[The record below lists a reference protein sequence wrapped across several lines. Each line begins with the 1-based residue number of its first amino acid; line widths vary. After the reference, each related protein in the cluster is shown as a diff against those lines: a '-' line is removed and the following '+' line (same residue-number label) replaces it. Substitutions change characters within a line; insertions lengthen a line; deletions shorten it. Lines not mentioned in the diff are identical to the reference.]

1 MITAT
6 LTTSTLDGK
15 PYAGNP
21 HVRFDEGE
29 VASTKPRRGS
39 LLYKTFKQSLKVL
52 AVAAGIIG
60 FGSSAFGAWTLD
72 TKNNWLSDGDWT
84 LKCTVSG
91 KSLTISSVQ
100 IEGSDQ
106 KTLDLADIAGGYVV
120 TSIGNNAF
128 KDRTKISKVILTDA
142 VTSIG
147 TMAFYCCRN
156 LKEFVPF
163 LPASVNTIGASAFNG
178 CNVLAS
184 DLNIA
189 TNGTTVSFGK
199 DGAGYGPAFSYCY
212 CVSNITIG
220 AGIAELP
227 QYCFR
232 DMVDLQTVT
241 FLGNITLPRNVF
253 AGCVSRE
260 YSFFGTASW
269 NREAAYSSFGNA
281 GGYKTR
287 FVIPADD
294 ATWQAFY
301 TDTSQVTPA
310 SAFTAAQTNKYYEV
324 FGEDA
329 TFPLGCIKNTPKETW
344 VVARKVDITGKHPL
358 MVRGV
363 VGETEVTFGA
373 TDPEYGELEDVAV
386 PFACSANAYATNGL
400 TLYRCEKS
408 VVEEYDADNMAWIN
422 AVTNTG
428 ISYEHNPPQDSV
440 KYRLTWI
447 WEPVAY
453 QAKVLAPETLGTVT
467 PVTEPD
473 LHGFYTPG
481 QSVTYTA
488 TSGGGTFV
496 RWYGDVSA
504 NQVSNTTVS
513 VSCAGEMN
521 LRPYFATN
529 WYYNAKAGT
538 ISDGHWTFKVTASGS
553 LLTVKSVSSS
563 FDPMIVDF
571 TKPISDGTVEY
582 SIKSL
587 GGSLFKDNGSL
598 VEAWLPPTLTSIEN
612 AVFNGCSNLELI
624 EPFLPPNV
632 NSIGASAFDGC
643 KKVSSPLD
651 LGRGGADIAFGLNG
665 AGYGATFKYCYCVS
679 NITIGA
685 GVISLPQ
692 YCFQDMKDIQTVT
705 FLGDITLPR
714 NVFSGCVSREYG
726 FYGSATWNTE
736 TSYSSFGND
745 CNCKTRFI
753 VPRDNESWVAYYTDT
768 TKVKRFAD
776 CTTAESNAYL
786 TAFSDGVKPYGL
798 TKANPKNTWIVLRR
812 TGGMKILFR

>member
-1 MITAT
+1 MEI
-6 LTTSTLDGK
+6 
-15 PYAGNP
+15 
-21 HVRFDEGE
+21 V
-29 VASTKPRRGS
+29 
-39 LLYKTFKQSLKVL
+39 KQYVKALC
-52 AVAAGIIG
+52 AVGIIG
-60 FGSSAFGAWTLD
+60 FVSSAFGAWTLD

-84 LKCTVSG
+84 LKCSVSG
-91 KSLTISSVQ
+91 KSLTVSSVQ

-106 KTLDLADIAGGYVV
+106 KTLDLADIAGDYVV

-232 DMVDLQTVT
+232 DMIDLQTVT

-301 TDTSQVTPA
+301 TDTSKVTPA
-310 SAFTAAQTNKYYEV
+310 SAFTATQTNKYYEV

-344 VVARKVDITGKHPL
+344 IVARKVDITGKHPL
-358 MVRGV
+358 TIRGV

-373 TDPEYGELEDVAV
+373 TDPEYGEFEDVAV

-408 VVEEYDADNMAWIN
+408 VVEEYDADNTAWIN

-428 ISYEHNPPQDSV
+428 TSYEHNPPQDGV

-453 QAKVLAPETLGTVT
+453 QAQVLAPETLGTVT

-488 TSGGGTFV
+488 TSGGGAFV
-496 RWYGDVSA
+496 RWYGSVAAD
-504 NQVSNTTVS
+504 QVSNTTVS
-513 VSCAGEMN
+513 VACEGEMN

-538 ISDGHWTFKVTASGS
+538 ISDGYWTFKVSASGS
-553 LLTVKSVSSS
+553 LLAVNSVSSS
-563 FDPMIVDF
+563 LGSWIVDF
-571 TKPISDGTVEY
+571 TKPISDGAAEY
-582 SIKSL
+582 FVKSL
-587 GGSLFKDNGSL
+587 GDSLFYNNGS
-598 VEAWLPPTLTSIEN
+598 VNEVRLPQSTTS
-612 AVFNGCSNLELI
+612 VGQSTFDGCSNLEWI
-624 EPFLPPNV
+624 EPFLPTGVTYVGYSAIANCPKLKSRLSLGVAKSVEHVTFGVHGSTGRGYNFQK
-632 NSIGASAFDGC
+632 NKSIPEMTFGRAVTRLEYGEADGC
-643 KKVSSPLD
+643 SGLKK
-651 LGRGGADIAFGLNG
+651 
-665 AGYGATFKYCYCVS
+665 
-679 NITIGA
+679 
-685 GVISLPQ
+685 
-692 YCFQDMKDIQTVT
+692 VT
-705 FLGDITLPR
+705 FLGDIVMLESAFADCTSLKEV
-714 NVFSGCVSREYG
+714 VFG
-726 FYGSATWNTE
+726 GSATWVA
-736 TSYSSFGND
+736 SGYYISFPAGEL
-745 CNCKTRFI
+745 KRRFI

-768 TKVKRFAD
+768 TKVKRYAD
-776 CTTAESNAYL
+776 CTAAESNAYL
-786 TAFSDGVKPYGL
+786 TAFSDGVRPYGL
-798 TKANPKNTWIVLRR
+798 TKAEPKNTWIVLRR
-812 TGGMKILFR
+812 TDGMKLIFR